1 MNQLMMVTK
10 SRRYI
15 AIVHKT
21 LFSRFRMELHSVH
34 VHLTLLWDSSS
45 LWFHLRHL
53 THSSF
58 TVFAKSH
65 TPLAKLK
72 QMLAHLLHVP
82 VISHWISPM
91 CQLSCLC
98 YSMNTSKQA
107 ETAIGLPLSYTTT
120 MNVQMTFSNMN
131 NLEGHVQKALPFLR
145 TEWTENQRFC
155 FQFELA
161 VTSGP
166 H

>member
-10 SRRYI
+10 SRRYK

-65 TPLAKLK
+65 TPLATLK
-72 QMLAHLLHVP
+72 QMLAPCSSYKPLDQPHVP
-82 VISHWISPM
+82 T
-91 CQLSCLC
+91 QLLV
-98 YSMNTSKQA
+98 
-107 ETAIGLPLSYTTT
+107 L
-120 MNVQMTFSNMN
+120 
-131 NLEGHVQKALPFLR
+131 
-145 TEWTENQRFC
+145 
-155 FQFELA
+155 
-161 VTSGP
+161 
-166 H
+166 